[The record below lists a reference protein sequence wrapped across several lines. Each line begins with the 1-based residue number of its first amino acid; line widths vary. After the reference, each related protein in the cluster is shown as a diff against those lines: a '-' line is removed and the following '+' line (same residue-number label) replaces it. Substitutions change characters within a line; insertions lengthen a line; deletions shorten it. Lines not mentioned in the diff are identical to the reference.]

1 MSYYGHSQSRI
12 MRWTIKPSE
21 EMEAYIYKLEEM
33 GKNTEE
39 MIERAVYPAA
49 GLICD
54 ECVSEINSI
63 PVIVKYGKQEMLDGL
78 TADQKAGVLDGFGI
92 STFQSNAGFVHVKLG
107 CDGYNN
113 TVTKRWPNGQPNAMI
128 LRSIEN
134 GTSFMRARHPI
145 NRATLRTR
153 GKAVILMRQTFDE
166 EVKKI
171 MG

>member
-1 MSYYGHSQSRI
+1 MSRI
-12 MRWTIKPSE
+12 MRWTIKPTQ
-21 EMEAYIYKLEEM
+21 EMEAYIYKLQEM
-33 GKNTEE
+33 EKDTEE
-39 MIERAVYPAA
+39 MIRRAVYPAA

-54 ECVSEINSI
+54 ECVAEINSI
-63 PVIVKYGKQEMLDGL
+63 PVIEKYGRHEMLDGL
-78 TADQKAGVLDGFGI
+78 TLDQKAGILDGFGI
-92 STFQSNAGFVHVKLG
+92 TTFQNNAGFVHVKLG

-134 GTSFMRARHPI
+134 GTSFMRARRPI
-145 NRATLRTR
+145 DRATLRTR

>member
-1 MSYYGHSQSRI
+1 MSYYGYSQSRI

-21 EMEAYIYKLEEM
+21 EIEAYIHKLEEM
-33 GKNTEE
+33 GKNAEE

-63 PVIVKYGKQEMLDGL
+63 PVIEKYSRNQLLDGI
-78 TADQKAGVLDGFGI
+78 TGEQKAGILKGFGI
-92 STFQSNAGFVHVKLG
+92 TTFQNNAGFVHVKLG
-107 CDGYNN
+107 CDGYNSRA
-113 TVTKRWPNGQPNAMI
+113 TERWPNGQPNAMI

-145 NRATLRTR
+145 NRATLHTR

-166 EVKKI
+166 EVRKV